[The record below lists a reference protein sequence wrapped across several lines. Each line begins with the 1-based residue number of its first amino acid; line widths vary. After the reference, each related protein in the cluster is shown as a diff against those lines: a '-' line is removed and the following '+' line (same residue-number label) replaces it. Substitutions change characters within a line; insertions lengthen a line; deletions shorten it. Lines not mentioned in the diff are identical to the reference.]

1 MDDKLPEI
9 LVLNSK
15 CLMAEKFGILFTR
28 VRILAPKNGYAVR
41 ALHPRAEPRGFP
53 LNTGNQASAT
63 KSPCDGALLFQ
74 LSICGLQ
81 LNPATLPAA
90 SRLR

>member
-15 CLMAEKFGILFTR
+15 CLMAEKFGILFTQ

-41 ALHPRAEPRGFP
+41 ALIPG
-53 LNTGNQASAT
+53 
-63 KSPCDGALLFQ
+63 
-74 LSICGLQ
+74 
-81 LNPATLPAA
+81 LNPGAFRSTPVKALA
-90 SRLR
+90 

>member
-41 ALHPRAEPRGFP
+41 ALNLG
-53 LNTGNQASAT
+53 LNHE
-63 KSPCDGALLFQ
+63 
-74 LSICGLQ
+74 
-81 LNPATLPAA
+81 A
-90 SRLR
+90 SRALGKCAYHGLLRSRLTPTRKNLLQAA

>member
-15 CLMAEKFGILFTR
+15 CLMAEKFGILLTR

-41 ALHPRAEPRGFP
+41 ALNLG
-53 LNTGNQASAT
+53 LNHE
-63 KSPCDGALLFQ
+63 
-74 LSICGLQ
+74 
-81 LNPATLPAA
+81 A
-90 SRLR
+90 SRALGEQGDGVKAGVAT